1 MKSEHTRGS
10 WQELIMWIQKLL
22 VVAKA
27 ETFLIRWEKNTKFY
41 MQTLNDELF
50 RGWYPNCFI
59 PNRIQIGSRSEKES
73 FSRRKI
79 IFVYF
84 KARNEF
90 DKNSLFLIYKQ
101 GNVSKGRWAAERK
114 LDHCEKGATFK
125 GKFWVSGI
133 DKNDKDN
140 LVASLWGYE
149 STKCVCFEISL

>member
-1 MKSEHTRGS
+1 
-10 WQELIMWIQKLL
+10 
-22 VVAKA
+22 
-27 ETFLIRWEKNTKFY
+27 

-101 GNVSKGRWAAERK
+101 GNVSKREMSGRKEIGPLR
-114 LDHCEKGATFK
+114 EGRNVQ
-125 GKFWVSGI
+125 GKILSKRNW
-133 DKNDKDN
+133 
-140 LVASLWGYE
+140 
-149 STKCVCFEISL
+149 